1 MLKKADVK
9 EKGTDAQEKYETFQ
23 DSLVLQALK
32 KVKATPESMAC
43 ELVDELEELLG
54 TRLSTEFDD
63 HGKTTSS
70 SAPPAGSEGP
80 SAASPT
86 GQFQQEFHL
95 AFFLSNDW
103 NKTIVA

>member
-1 MLKKADVK
+1 M
-9 EKGTDAQEKYETFQ
+9 
-23 DSLVLQALK
+23 LQALE
-32 KVKATPESMAC
+32 KVKATPESVAC
-43 ELVDELEELLG
+43 ELMDELEELLG

-63 HGKTTSS
+63 HRKTSS
-70 SAPPAGSEGP
+70 SAPPAGSAGP

-95 AFFLSNDW
+95 ALFLSNGW